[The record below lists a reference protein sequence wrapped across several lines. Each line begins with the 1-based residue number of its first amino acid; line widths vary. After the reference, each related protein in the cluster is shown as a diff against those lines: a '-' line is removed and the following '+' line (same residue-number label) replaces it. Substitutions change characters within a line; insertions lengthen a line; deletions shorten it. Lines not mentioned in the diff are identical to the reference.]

1 MTSPFDHTVAVPFRD
16 EARVMRAI
24 VRERGHW
31 LSPMFRDLPL
41 PPDKLPKETHPQTD
55 RESIARGYQIRSNRV
70 IEAAP
75 EPVEVALR
83 PEEPAPRP
91 AMRPAVP
98 RVSKLDPDKKAEAL
112 ARVTA
117 RAEELARA
125 EAERE
130 EARRIKLETKEKRRW
145 NSVKA
150 AQSRYNERMAS
161 ESAKF
166 AARPI
171 PNPHSAA
178 PDSPPPP
185 PEPTLS
191 DKELREQAKTAAAVA
206 RFQARQAKKNAKDK
220 IRQAQRTELRRAE
233 KVAALKSKVDTIAGQ
248 IEALRSD
255 PALGP
260 VFELY
265 VNTSLRNAARHDR
278 RKGVDPSE
286 AKVAERRHKAHV
298 AVVEAMKADPDYLD
312 KWNQARKAN
321 AKVGTQSY
329 YERVRSDP
337 AKLAAYNQIRSDY
350 YYRKAGKPLD
360 EETRVAHLE
369 AKLQRIFKKAQKEAV
384 SEVKATKVTPKADPL
399 LQKAVEVIAATAR
412 KKRRDRSDAKQTDR
426 RARVDGEVAASQVIV
441 TFTPPK

>member
-1 MTSPFDHTVAVPFRD
+1 
-16 EARVMRAI
+16 
-24 VRERGHW
+24 
-31 LSPMFRDLPL
+31 
-41 PPDKLPKETHPQTD
+41 
-55 RESIARGYQIRSNRV
+55 
-70 IEAAP
+70 
-75 EPVEVALR
+75 
-83 PEEPAPRP
+83 
-91 AMRPAVP
+91 
-98 RVSKLDPDKKAEAL
+98 VSKLDPDKKAEAL

-125 EAERE
+125 EAARE
-130 EARRIKLETKEKRRW
+130 EAHRIKVATKEKRRW

-178 PDSPPPP
+178 PDLPPPP

-191 DKELREQAKTAAAVA
+191 AAELREQAKTDAAVA

-233 KVAALKSKVDTIAGQ
+233 KVAALKSKVDTIAGE

-260 VFELY
+260 VFDLY

-298 AVVEAMKADPDYLD
+298 VLVEAMKADPDHLD
-312 KWNQARKAN
+312 KWNQTRKAT
-321 AKVGTQSY
+321 AKAGTQSY
-329 YERVRSDP
+329 YERVRADP
-337 AKLAAYNQIRSDY
+337 EKLAVYNQVRSDY

-360 EETRVAHLE
+360 HETRVAHLE
-369 AKLQRIFKKAQKEAV
+369 AKLQRIYDKALREATV
-384 SEVKATKVTPKADPL
+384 EVKATKVTPKADPL
-399 LQKAVEVIAATAR
+399 LQKAVEAIAATAR
-412 KKRRDRSDAKQTDR
+412 KKRRDRSDAKQVDR
-426 RARVDGEVAASQVIV
+426 RARVETEVAASQVIV